1 MSSFKMPSD
10 AHRGQTTLPSRPHM
24 APVGWWLADVFG
36 AAMLAAGL
44 ANCISTV
51 AGSASWF
58 GIGTAVLLIVGG
70 GVVRSLAQFAARYS
84 AQKAATSHKGQLRTR
99 LHQMLLVS
107 GTRRNRLI
115 GEDVRLAID
124 NPEAIEGHAA
134 RYLPIRAAA
143 TLSPLLVAALV
154 APASWVAAAIMLA
167 TLLPFALGMALAG
180 FAARKESDAQLAALT
195 RMSGLFVDRVQNL
208 PSILAFGVE
217 GRIGRHL
224 ATATKEVAD
233 RTVHVL
239 RIAFASSAIME
250 FFAAL
255 SVALI
260 AVYAGFSLLGLLP
273 FRAPEQ
279 LGLTEAFFALVMAPE
294 FYLPIRRLATAYHEK
309 QQGESAALRIDE
321 EVRQIDQADI
331 SVRLETM
338 PKQLGLRNF
347 ALRYP
352 DGQCIG
358 PFNGLWQSPGL
369 HILHGPTGSGKS
381 SLLKAIAGLIPIDRG
396 ELVADGTAID
406 PNMLAGKLA
415 WAGQTVALFRGD
427 LRNNIA
433 PCGTEYSDDALLALA
448 ARLGLESMFGERNG
462 LDAIIDHR
470 GSGLSGGER
479 RRIGLMRA
487 IASGRPLLLLDEP
500 TADLDDV
507 AARAV
512 IDLLSEAA
520 QTCLIIAATH
530 DDRLVAAG
538 HSVLELR

>member
-1 MSSFKMPSD
+1 MPSD
-10 AHRGQTTLPSRPHM
+10 AQLRLSTLPTRSHM
-24 APVGWWLADVFG
+24 APVSWWLADVFG
-36 AAMLAAGL
+36 AAMFAGGL
-44 ANCISTV
+44 ANCISAV
-51 AGSASWF
+51 AGSSLWF
-58 GIGTAVLLIVGG
+58 GTKTAVLLIAGG
-70 GVVRSLAQFAARYS
+70 GILRAVAQFAARDS
-84 AQKAATSHKGQLRTR
+84 AQKAASSHKGQLRKR
-99 LHQMLLVS
+99 LYNMLLVS

-115 GEDVRLAID
+115 GEDVRLAVD
-124 NPEAIEGHAA
+124 NPEAIEGYMA

-143 TLSPLLVAALV
+143 MLSPLLVAVLV
-154 APASWVAAAIMLA
+154 APASWVAAAIMLG

-217 GRIGRHL
+217 ERIGRHL

-239 RIAFASSAIME
+239 RIAFASSAIIE

-260 AVYAGFSLLGLLP
+260 AVYAGFSLLSLLP

-279 LGLTEAFFALVMAPE
+279 LGLPEAFFALVMAPE
-294 FYLPIRRLATAYHEK
+294 FYLPIRRLANAYHEK
-309 QQGESAALRIDE
+309 QQGEAAALRIDE
-321 EVRQIDQADI
+321 EVEQIYQADN

-347 ALRYP
+347 ALRYH

-358 PFNGLWQSPGL
+358 PFNCLWQSPGL

-381 SLLKAIAGLIPIDRG
+381 SLLKSIAGLIPINQGD
-396 ELVADGTAID
+396 LVADETAID
-406 PNMLAGKLA
+406 PVALIGKVA
-415 WAGQTVALFRGD
+415 WSGQTVALFRGD
-427 LRNNIA
+427 LRTNIV
-433 PCGTEYSDDALLALA
+433 PCGTDYDDDALLALA
-448 ARLGLESMFGERNG
+448 ARLGLESMFYERNG

-500 TADLDDV
+500 TADLDDI

-512 IDLLSEAA
+512 IDLLSEEA
-520 QTCLIIAATH
+520 QFRLIIAATH
-530 DDRLVAAG
+530 DARLVAAS
-538 HSVLELR
+538 HSVLELQ

>member
-1 MSSFKMPSD
+1 MPSD
-10 AHRGQTTLPSRPHM
+10 AHRRHTTLPGRPHM
-24 APVGWWLADVFG
+24 AAVGWRLADVFG
-36 AAMLAAGL
+36 AAMFATGL
-44 ANCISTV
+44 ANCISAV
-51 AGSASWF
+51 AGSSIWF
-58 GIGTAVLLIVGG
+58 GIGTAVMLIAGG
-70 GVVRSLAQFAARYS
+70 GFLRAVAQFSARYS

-124 NPEAIEGHAA
+124 NPEAIEGHVA

-143 TLSPLLVAALV
+143 TLSPLLVAVLV

-217 GRIGRHL
+217 ERIGRHL
-224 ATATKEVAD
+224 GTATKEVAD

-279 LGLTEAFFALVMAPE
+279 LGLAEAFFALVMAPE

-321 EVRQIDQADI
+321 EVGQMDQADN
-331 SVRLETM
+331 SAQLETM
-338 PKQLGLRNF
+338 PKQLELRKV

-352 DGQCIG
+352 DGQRIG
-358 PFNGLWQSPGL
+358 PVDCLWPSPGL

-381 SLLKAIAGLIPIDRG
+381 SLLKAIAGLMPINQG
-396 ELVADGTAID
+396 ELVADGTAIN
-406 PNMLAGKLA
+406 PAALTGKVA

-427 LRNNIA
+427 LRINIA
-433 PCGTEYSDDALLALA
+433 PCGTEYSDEALLALA
-448 ARLGLESMFGERNG
+448 ARLGLDSMFGERNG

-479 RRIGLMRA
+479 RRLGLMRA

-512 IDLLSEAA
+512 IDLLSEEA
-520 QTCLIIAATH
+520 QSRLVIAATH
-530 DDRLVAAG
+530 DARLVTAS
-538 HSVLELR
+538 HSVLELQ